1 MNGKLAKQI
10 RKAVNFN
17 PNAAREY
24 RGTNHTERVAPT
36 GRLTPDGKPE
46 LTRMALHTAA
56 STGSRA
62 TYQTL
67 KASVLAAKR
76 GGDNVGGAFRLYRGR
91 SLGAALGF
99 SREMGR

>member
-36 GRLTPDGKPE
+36 GKLTFNGKPE
-46 LTRMALHTAA
+46 LTRMPLHTAVA
-56 STGSRA
+56 TGHRA
-62 TYQTL
+62 AYQTL
-67 KASVLAAKR
+67 KALVLGAKR
-76 GGDNVGGAFRLYRGR
+76 GRR
-91 SLGAALGF
+91 
-99 SREMGR
+99 